1 MKYREKDTE
10 LLKEI
15 LREELHLSNKAGFYF
30 EIPVSNDFPV
40 RADIV
45 IEDRKKRILIEL
57 CRTAS
62 WDKLSHL
69 LLVRDLDQR
78 SDEVIMAGKLIPD
91 SIKRAAEKLNVGI
104 LHLPEDIFIIKEN
117 LRPRGKRNPCSL
129 A

>member
-1 MKYREKDTE
+1 MKVREKDTE

-15 LREELHLSNKAGFYF
+15 LRKELRLSKKARFYF
-30 EIPVSNDFPV
+30 DLPVSNDLPV

-45 IEDRKKRILIEL
+45 IEDGNKKILMEL

-69 LLVRDLDQR
+69 LLVRELEKR
-78 SDEVIMAGKLIPD
+78 ANEVILAGRLIPD
-91 SIKRAAEKLNVGI
+91 SV
-104 LHLPEDIFIIKEN
+104 HPEGPLLSCPSF
-117 LRPRGKRNPCSL
+117 